1 MGPDCPSGIAT
12 QTYFAKGD
20 NMSRNAKWGL
30 APFCKAERSEMK
42 ISALH
47 RVGRRARHPFIG
59 LATVLGAVIVF
70 LLFLVGITALV
81 HWIIM

>member
-1 MGPDCPSGIAT
+1 MRRYNVGG
-12 QTYFAKGD
+12 F
-20 NMSRNAKWGL
+20 AKWGQ
-30 APFCKAERSEMK
+30 AGRSEMK